1 MPAYTT
7 INVTVQQCVPGHPTY
22 LLGTFDYGQANGR
35 YQITNVA
42 RTGTTATV
50 TVTVLEGN
58 IPVVGQLVSVLS
70 DNTNFNVTG
79 APASLTAVSINA
91 TTGIGT
97 IQYTTSGFGE
107 IVSVAATGQVN
118 ALPFEKGETLANV
131 TSMPACLQS
140 NVGPNNGRDV
150 TFEVTLSGG
159 TPTATIAVQKAM
171 LNVDSEFVDAGAGT
185 NLNFTAAAGTKSY
198 TAVDLR
204 DHFVRFVVSGVSG
217 GSSPKIIAKVL
228 C

>member
-1 MPAYTT
+1 MPSYQG
-7 INVTVQQCVPGHPTY
+7 INQPVPQCVQGWPTY
-22 LLGTFDYGQANGR
+22 LLGTFDYGAATGL
-35 YQITNVA
+35 YTITNVA
-42 RTGTTATV
+42 RTATTATV
-50 TVTVLEGN
+50 TIAVKSGN
-58 IPVVGQLVSVLS
+58 VPVVNQLINVLC

-79 APASLTAVSINA
+79 AQTKITAVSVNA

-107 IVSVAATGQVN
+107 IVSVAATGQVQ
-118 ALPFEKGETLANV
+118 ALVPEVGETLVNV
-131 TSMPACLQS
+131 TSMPTALQA
-140 NVGPNNGRDV
+140 NTGANNAQTI

-159 TPTATIAVQKAM
+159 TPTATVAVQKAM
-171 LNVDSEFVDAGAGT
+171 NNIDSEYVDAGAGT

-204 DHFVRFVVSGVSG
+204 DRFVRFVISGVSG
-217 GSSPKIIAKVL
+217 GSSPTIVAKVL